1 MGPQRRAGFN
11 EPVWSAE
18 PSGHATA
25 LRRLPQNGALSAPQG
40 WVTVSWTVEDSML
53 RLKWVEQGG
62 PPVRAPIRRGFGT
75 TLIEL
80 SAQGEG
86 GRARMSIETSG
97 IVWEIEFPLPKLDAS
112 AAPSMASSAQLN
124 DSALKEGA
132 PKRVDQRPLIL
143 AGRRLLVIE
152 DEPLV
157 ALDLVAGLE
166 EAGAEIVGSAG
177 TVEEALQLIES
188 ASIDAVLLDANLRG
202 RPVDDLAA
210 ALTRKKVRPALLS
223 RSK

>member
-1 MGPQRRAGFN
+1 
-11 EPVWSAE
+11 
-18 PSGHATA
+18 
-25 LRRLPQNGALSAPQG
+25 
-40 WVTVSWTVEDSML
+40 
-53 RLKWVEQGG
+53 
-62 PPVRAPIRRGFGT
+62 
-75 TLIEL
+75 
-80 SAQGEG
+80 
-86 GRARMSIETSG
+86 MSIETSG

-112 AAPSMASSAQLN
+112 AAPTMASSAQLN

-132 PKRVDQRPLIL
+132 PQRVDQRPLIL

-210 ALTRKKVRPALLS
+210 ALTRKNVPFVFVTGYGQESLPRSFSTAPMLAKPFSREQLLRAVAPLIEPSAATLRLRPRTVKS
-223 RSK
+223 